1 MKLEQRHGRRF
12 IFGLAERLGMTVADI
27 EDRMGALEFA
37 EWMALA
43 RIENRERV
51 ESDKKARRMAQTE
64 AAARGR

>member
-1 MKLEQRHGRRF
+1 
-12 IFGLAERLGMTVADI
+12 MTVADI

-51 ESDKKARRMAQTE
+51 ESDKMARRMAQTE
-64 AAARGR
+64 AAARRG